1 MTKLYNVESLNCK
14 IFITYIYIYVVNEIL
29 RRVNCISTFFLQT
42 ISVQTISVELNKNG
56 GNDSRPIAA
65 GVAATAAEL
74 GSGTG
79 GEVEPGASTIA
90 QFGICKDQSH
100 FPFQGHNSHP
110 RRLRR
115 LFSHKYHPQMVLSP
129 LSFLYNLESSD
140 FHIIYLGQDILGQY
154 SMVNLELFNIVDE
167 IKKVSKAFVVHPKN
181 VNADNA
187 PILPVMLSSKLLP
200 EMEVEDNLKRKQLLL
215 GMQNLP
221 IPSQIDKLKARID
234 MIAAACESAEKV
246 LADTR
251 KAYCFGSRQGPAI
264 LPTLD
269 KGQATKIQEQ
279 ENLLRTAINFGEGLR
294 LLADQKLITPS
305 LPLHLVDIMPVADGV
320 PSFADPSGMYMKN
333 TPLMSNNIGSQGSL
347 LPATGAQLI
356 GRSAASPSAATS
368 ATSYDNTTTS
378 PLPYANSPR
387 SATTMMN
394 TPSPQQQTQQLQQQQ
409 QQQGQKMM
417 QLPQHQQQ
425 LLAQQQFRQ
434 STMQGLGQN
443 QLPLHDLQG
452 QTQQKFQSEMGLFCE
467 SLEPLACTWP
477 HLKDEY
483 FRMKAAEQNIWNGEG
498 RRCLGWWCVD
508 AVTWSDAVSQPL
520 GHQQF
525 QGRQLPPGHVQHGIG
540 QSQLNQENQLS
551 CHLGQFSS
559 AANTALFN
567 AAQGT
572 PSTQMIP
579 NMSATMSSQTLLPRM
594 QFGLPGS
601 NPQRTHASQSLSD
614 QMFNMGSNPGGL
626 MAMQPQPQQQQQ
638 QSQQQHGS
646 QAAFGNMGT
655 AQNLQSNM
663 AALQN
668 NPNFAQQ
675 RQQNQQ

>member
-1 MTKLYNVESLNCK
+1 MEGMIQDPSQPASQPQQQNQAVVGAERLNQA
-14 IFITYIYIYVVNEIL
+14 
-29 RRVNCISTFFLQT
+29 LQ
-42 ISVQTISVELNKNG
+42 QQL
-56 GNDSRPIAA
+56 
-65 GVAATAAEL
+65 
-74 GSGTG
+74 
-79 GEVEPGASTIA
+79 
-90 QFGICKDQSH
+90 
-100 FPFQGHNSHP
+100 
-110 RRLRR
+110 
-115 LFSHKYHPQMVLSP
+115 
-129 LSFLYNLESSD
+129 NLESVKTRAISLFKAITRILED
-140 FHIIYLGQDILGQY
+140 FDAYSRTNTTPKWQDILGQY

-200 EMEVEDNLKRKQLLL
+200 EMEVEDNLKREQLLL

-269 KGQATKIQEQ
+269 KGQAAKIQEQ
-279 ENLLRTAINFGEGLR
+279 ENLLRTAVNFGEGLR
-294 LLADQKLITPS
+294 LPADQKLITPS
-305 LPLHLVDIMPVADGV
+305 LPLHLVDIMPATDGV
-320 PSFADPSGMYMKN
+320 QSFADPSGMYMKN

-347 LPATGAQLI
+347 LQATGAQLI

-409 QQQGQKMM
+409 QHQQQQQQQRQKMM

-452 QTQQKFQSEMGLFCE
+452 QTQQKFQSLHGQMQF
-467 SLEPLACTWP
+467 
-477 HLKDEY
+477 
-483 FRMKAAEQNIWNGEG
+483 
-498 RRCLGWWCVD
+498 
-508 AVTWSDAVSQPL
+508 SQPL

-540 QSQLNQENQLS
+540 QSQLNQGNQLS
-551 CHLGQFSS
+551 RHLGQFSS

-579 NMSATMSSQTLLPRM
+579 NMSATMSSQSLLPRM

-601 NPQRTHASQSLSD
+601 NPQRTHASQILSD

>member
-1 MTKLYNVESLNCK
+1 MEGMIQDPSQPASQPQQQNQAVVGAERLNQA
-14 IFITYIYIYVVNEIL
+14 
-29 RRVNCISTFFLQT
+29 LQ
-42 ISVQTISVELNKNG
+42 QQL
-56 GNDSRPIAA
+56 
-65 GVAATAAEL
+65 
-74 GSGTG
+74 
-79 GEVEPGASTIA
+79 
-90 QFGICKDQSH
+90 
-100 FPFQGHNSHP
+100 
-110 RRLRR
+110 
-115 LFSHKYHPQMVLSP
+115 
-129 LSFLYNLESSD
+129 NLESVKTRAISLFKAITRILED
-140 FHIIYLGQDILGQY
+140 FDAYSRTNTTPKWQDILGQY

-200 EMEVEDNLKRKQLLL
+200 EMEVEDNLKREQLLL

-221 IPSQIDKLKARID
+221 IPSQVDKLKARID

-269 KGQATKIQEQ
+269 KGQAAKIQEQ
-279 ENLLRTAINFGEGLR
+279 ENLLRTAVNFGEGLR
-294 LLADQKLITPS
+294 LPADQKLITPS
-305 LPLHLVDIMPVADGV
+305 LPLHLVDIMPAADGV
-320 PSFADPSGMYMKN
+320 QSFADPSGMYMKN

-347 LPATGAQLI
+347 LQATGAQLI

-409 QQQGQKMM
+409 QHQQQQQQQQQQQRQKMM

-452 QTQQKFQSEMGLFCE
+452 QTQQKFQSLHGQMQF
-467 SLEPLACTWP
+467 
-477 HLKDEY
+477 
-483 FRMKAAEQNIWNGEG
+483 
-498 RRCLGWWCVD
+498 
-508 AVTWSDAVSQPL
+508 SQPL

-540 QSQLNQENQLS
+540 QSQLNQGNQLS
-551 CHLGQFSS
+551 RHLGQFSS

-579 NMSATMSSQTLLPRM
+579 NMSATMSSQSLLPRM

-601 NPQRTHASQSLSD
+601 NPQRTHASQILSD
-614 QMFNMGSNPGGL
+614 QTFNMGSNPGGL
-626 MAMQPQPQQQQQ
+626 MAMQPQPQP
-638 QSQQQHGS
+638 QQQHGS

>member
-1 MTKLYNVESLNCK
+1 MEGMIQDPSQPASQPQQQNQAVVGAERLNQA
-14 IFITYIYIYVVNEIL
+14 
-29 RRVNCISTFFLQT
+29 LQ
-42 ISVQTISVELNKNG
+42 QQL
-56 GNDSRPIAA
+56 
-65 GVAATAAEL
+65 
-74 GSGTG
+74 
-79 GEVEPGASTIA
+79 
-90 QFGICKDQSH
+90 
-100 FPFQGHNSHP
+100 
-110 RRLRR
+110 
-115 LFSHKYHPQMVLSP
+115 
-129 LSFLYNLESSD
+129 NLESVKTRAISLFKAITRILED
-140 FHIIYLGQDILGQY
+140 FDAYSRTNTTPKWQDILGQY

-200 EMEVEDNLKRKQLLL
+200 EMEVEDNLKREQLLL

-251 KAYCFGSRQGPAI
+251 KAYCFFSRQGPAI

-269 KGQATKIQEQ
+269 KGQAAKIQEQ
-279 ENLLRTAINFGEGLR
+279 ENLLRTAVNFGEGLR
-294 LLADQKLITPS
+294 LPADQKLITPS
-305 LPLHLVDIMPVADGV
+305 LPLHLVDIMPAADGV
-320 PSFADPSGMYMKN
+320 QSFADPSGMYMKN

-347 LPATGAQLI
+347 LQATGAQLI

-409 QQQGQKMM
+409 QHQQQQQQQQQRQKMM

-434 STMQGLGQN
+434 STMHGLGQN

-452 QTQQKFQSEMGLFCE
+452 QTQQKFQSLHGQMQF
-467 SLEPLACTWP
+467 
-477 HLKDEY
+477 
-483 FRMKAAEQNIWNGEG
+483 
-498 RRCLGWWCVD
+498 
-508 AVTWSDAVSQPL
+508 SQPL

-540 QSQLNQENQLS
+540 QSQLNQGNQLS
-551 CHLGQFSS
+551 RHLGQFSS

-579 NMSATMSSQTLLPRM
+579 NMSATMSSQSLLPRM
-594 QFGLPGS
+594 QFVPGS
-601 NPQRTHASQSLSD
+601 NPQRTHASQILSD

>member
-1 MTKLYNVESLNCK
+1 
-14 IFITYIYIYVVNEIL
+14 
-29 RRVNCISTFFLQT
+29 
-42 ISVQTISVELNKNG
+42 
-56 GNDSRPIAA
+56 
-65 GVAATAAEL
+65 
-74 GSGTG
+74 
-79 GEVEPGASTIA
+79 
-90 QFGICKDQSH
+90 
-100 FPFQGHNSHP
+100 
-110 RRLRR
+110 
-115 LFSHKYHPQMVLSP
+115 
-129 LSFLYNLESSD
+129 
-140 FHIIYLGQDILGQY
+140 
-154 SMVNLELFNIVDE
+154 
-167 IKKVSKAFVVHPKN
+167 
-181 VNADNA
+181 
-187 PILPVMLSSKLLP
+187 
-200 EMEVEDNLKRKQLLL
+200 
-215 GMQNLP
+215 MQNLP

-251 KAYCFGSRQGPAI
+251 KAYCFFSRQGPAI

-269 KGQATKIQEQ
+269 KGQAAKIQEQ
-279 ENLLRTAINFGEGLR
+279 ENLLRTAVNFGEGLR
-294 LLADQKLITPS
+294 LPADQKLITPS
-305 LPLHLVDIMPVADGV
+305 LPLHLVDIMPAADGV
-320 PSFADPSGMYMKN
+320 QSFADPSGMYMKN
-333 TPLMSNNIGSQGSL
+333 TPLMPNNIGSQGSL
-347 LPATGAQLI
+347 LQATGAQLI

-368 ATSYDNTTTS
+368 ATSYDNITTS

-409 QQQGQKMM
+409 QQQRQKMM

-452 QTQQKFQSEMGLFCE
+452 QTQQKFQS
-467 SLEPLACTWP
+467 
-477 HLKDEY
+477 
-483 FRMKAAEQNIWNGEG
+483 
-498 RRCLGWWCVD
+498 
-508 AVTWSDAVSQPL
+508 
-520 GHQQF
+520 QF

-540 QSQLNQENQLS
+540 QSQLNQGNQLS
-551 CHLGQFSS
+551 RHLGQFSS

-579 NMSATMSSQTLLPRM
+579 NMSATMSSQSLLPRM
-594 QFGLPGS
+594 QFVPGS
-601 NPQRTHASQSLSD
+601 NPQRTHASQILSD

>member
-1 MTKLYNVESLNCK
+1 MEGMIQDPSQPPPQQQPPQQNQAVAGAGAERLNQA
-14 IFITYIYIYVVNEIL
+14 
-29 RRVNCISTFFLQT
+29 LQ
-42 ISVQTISVELNKNG
+42 QQL
-56 GNDSRPIAA
+56 
-65 GVAATAAEL
+65 
-74 GSGTG
+74 
-79 GEVEPGASTIA
+79 
-90 QFGICKDQSH
+90 
-100 FPFQGHNSHP
+100 
-110 RRLRR
+110 
-115 LFSHKYHPQMVLSP
+115 
-129 LSFLYNLESSD
+129 NLESLKTRAISLFKAITRILED
-140 FHIIYLGQDILGQY
+140 FDAYSRTNTTPKWQDILGQY

-200 EMEVEDNLKRKQLLL
+200 EMEVEDNLKREQLLL

-269 KGQATKIQEQ
+269 KGQAAKIQEQ
-279 ENLLRTAINFGEGLR
+279 ENLLRAAVNFGEGLR
-294 LLADQKLITPS
+294 LPADQKQITPS
-305 LPLHLVDIMPVADGV
+305 LPLHLVDILPATDGV
-320 PSFADPSGMYMKN
+320 HSFTDSSGMYMKN
-333 TPLMSNNIGSQGSL
+333 SPLMSNNIGNQGSL
-347 LPATGAQLI
+347 LQATGAQLI
-356 GRSAASPSAATS
+356 GRSAASPAATS
-368 ATSYDNTTTS
+368 ATSFDNTTTS

-387 SATTMMN
+387 SGTTMMN

-409 QQQGQKMM
+409 HQQQQQQQRQKMM

-452 QTQQKFQSEMGLFCE
+452 QTQQKFQSLHGQMQF
-467 SLEPLACTWP
+467 
-477 HLKDEY
+477 
-483 FRMKAAEQNIWNGEG
+483 
-498 RRCLGWWCVD
+498 
-508 AVTWSDAVSQPL
+508 SQPL

-525 QGRQLPPGHVQHGIG
+525 QGRQLPPGHVQHGMG
-540 QSQLNQENQLS
+540 QSQLNQGNQLS
-551 CHLGQFSS
+551 RHLGQFSS
-559 AANTALFN
+559 PANTALFN

-579 NMSATMSSQTLLPRM
+579 NMSATMSSQSLLPRM
-594 QFGLPGS
+594 QFALPGS
-601 NPQRTHASQSLSD
+601 NPQRTHASQILSD

-626 MAMQPQPQQQQQ
+626 MAMQPQQQQQQ
-638 QSQQQHGS
+638 QQQQHGA
-646 QAAFGNMGT
+646 QGAFGNMGG

-663 AALQN
+663 VALQN

-675 RQQNQQ
+675 RQQNQQQ